1 MKTTSNAAVLALL
14 FAAACVGDATPDG
27 QPLEPSTEPGGGAA
41 GGQDNTFD
49 HPDIQPD
56 IWGLLERMQQEGP
69 PRYTSRVHSCPKV
82 RVRTIENLLTSRGV
96 DVGSQVPDSAG
107 LIYASSA
114 QALGAPNYPARTREN
129 LALTTAS
136 ASKLFDIFA
145 QAAPEIIANMPN
157 LSACQVGGVGTVMF
171 NQAGQCTAAGITCL
185 TGVPATASHI
195 ELCNQTVAKASD
207 PDKGKRLAVALLAAA
222 AHTCE

>member
-1 MKTTSNAAVLALL
+1 MRRARIAVVLL
-14 FAAACVGDATPDG
+14 LSACVGDATPDRET
-27 QPLEPSTEPGGGAA
+27 PLPDTEPDGAS

-49 HPDIQPD
+49 HPDIEPD
-56 IWGLLERMQQEGP
+56 IWGLLERMQEEGP
-69 PRYTSRVHSCPKV
+69 PKYTSRVHSCPKV
-82 RVRTIENLLTSRGV
+82 RVRTIENLLRSRGV
-96 DVGSQVPDSAG
+96 DVASQVPDSAG
-107 LIYASSA
+107 LIYSSSS
-114 QALGAPNYPARTREN
+114 QALGAPNYAARTREN

-157 LSACQVGGVGTVMF
+157 LAACQVGGVGATMF
-171 NQAGQCTAAGITCL
+171 NELGQCTAAGISCL
-185 TGVPATASHI
+185 TGVPATAAHI

-207 PDKGKRLAVALLAAA
+207 PEKGKLMAVALLAAA